1 MDYTVDDTLDHA
13 VDYAV
18 TDMLDYT
25 VDGAVDETVL
35 SMPYCP

>member
-18 TDMLDYT
+18 NDMLDYT